1 MMNPFKRFLK
11 DELNLGTSIGFQ
23 KVGDIAIFQI
33 PEGPKDEGII
43 FERMLRGKAEPI
55 MEKLGVKT
63 ICVKEGGIKG
73 QKREPS
79 VRKVC
84 GNGTETVHKENGCK
98 YMLDVTKVMFSKG
111 NVNERSRPARLVK
124 PDETVLD
131 MFAGIGYF
139 SIPMARACPSCRVIS
154 VDVNPVSISYLT
166 NNCRLNRIQN
176 IQPIVGDCRKMGL
189 EDMADRILM
198 GYLPGTDRFLPAAFR
213 ALKGKGVIHFHDV
226 YRDDELWDKPLK
238 ILEKEAEKAGY
249 RLEKVLHKSVVK
261 QYGPRKQHIVIDA
274 LFVRT

>member
-11 DELNLGTSIGFQ
+11 DELNLGTNIGFQ

-33 PEGPKDEGII
+33 PRGEEGKI
-43 FERMLRGKAEPI
+43 FGRMLKEKAGPI
-55 MEKLGVKT
+55 MKKLGVKT
-63 ICVKEGGIKG
+63 ICVKEGGIRG

-84 GNGTETVHKENGCK
+84 GNGTETIHKENGCK

-124 PDETVLD
+124 PGEIVLD

-139 SIPMARACPSCRVIS
+139 SIPMARACPSCRMIS

-166 NNCRLNRIQN
+166 NNCRLNRVRN
-176 IQPIVGDCRKMGL
+176 IQSIVGDCRDLGL
-189 EDMADRILM
+189 ENMSDRILM
-198 GYLPGTDRFLPAAFR
+198 GYLPGTDRFLPAAFK
-213 ALKGKGVIHFHDV
+213 ALKDKGVIHFHDV

-238 ILEKEAEKAGY
+238 ILEFFLCPGM
-249 RLEKVLHKSVVK
+249 
-261 QYGPRKQHIVIDA
+261 
-274 LFVRT
+274 